1 MVNPAS
7 PLVEPLGRQL
17 VFTAKAMREAFEDT
31 LTAAG
36 GSLGTWIVLSA
47 LSDVGCMS
55 QAALASH
62 VHLEGATITHH
73 IDRLEAAG
81 LVRRQLDPN
90 DRRVRRLELTHAGA
104 ELHSQLLA
112 AVIELQQHVLAGLG
126 PPERTALQKTLDT
139 IQSNLATLGTP
150 AASGPPSRSPA
161 TRPAGAKQPSWNSAR
176 LGIGLE
182 RKP

>member
-1 MVNPAS
+1 MVNPEAH
-7 PLVEPLGRQL
+7 LVEPLGRQL
-17 VFTAKAMREAFEDT
+17 VFTAKAMREAFEDA

-47 LSDVGCMS
+47 LSDVGGMN

-81 LVRRQLDPN
+81 LVGRHLDPN
-90 DRRVRRLELTHAGA
+90 DRRVRRLELTHAGTA
-104 ELHSQLLA
+104 LHTRLLT

-126 PPERTALQKTLDT
+126 STERAALKQTLDT
-139 IQSNLATLGTP
+139 IQSNLASLATP
-150 AASGPPSRSPA
+150 TPVP
-161 TRPAGAKQPSWNSAR
+161 
-176 LGIGLE
+176 
-182 RKP
+182 